1 MRNHI
6 INDNLKSYHLLYV
19 FQRSCSKP
27 LYFFVVSVL
36 EEHFLVQESSVQK
49 AVPDLVTFLKFLYVF
64 LKNYTAHS
72 LKKKGHL
79 AHIILLIHY
88 NPD

>member
-1 MRNHI
+1 M
-6 INDNLKSYHLLYV
+6 
-19 FQRSCSKP
+19 
-27 LYFFVVSVL
+27 VSVL

-72 LKKKGHL
+72 FKKGHL

>member
-1 MRNHI
+1 M
-6 INDNLKSYHLLYV
+6 Y
-19 FQRSCSKP
+19 FKP

-72 LKKKGHL
+72 FKKKKKKGHL